1 MRRLFRFLVWMA
13 LLAALVVGV
22 ARLFFLRWWR
32 VPEND
37 AWLEASVAP
46 TLRSGDLVLLWRFTP
61 PTFGDLAYCPEPNAP
76 GRVVLGRIAAEAGD
90 RIEVSPRAVKLNGKA
105 ITNERTCGEF
115 EVTHPEK
122 GEPVELRCVEEVLA
136 GVMHRKAM
144 EQPELGQASSKE
156 VEVPEGQVFLLSDN
170 RVFPYD
176 SRDFG
181 LVERQSCKEFVFF
194 RLVSRRGYGD
204 VESRFSFIR

>member
-1 MRRLFRFLVWMA
+1 MRRLLRFLLGLA
-13 LLAALVVGV
+13 LLTLVVVGA
-22 ARLFFLRWWR
+22 ARLFLLRWWR

-46 TLRSGDLVLLWRFTP
+46 TLRAGDLVLLWRFTP
-61 PTFGDLAYCPEPNAP
+61 PSFGDLVYCPEPNAP
-76 GRVVLGRIAAEAGD
+76 GRVVLARIAAEAGD
-90 RIEVSPRAVKLNGKA
+90 RIEVSPRGVKLNGKSA
-105 ITNERTCGEF
+105 ANERTCGSF
-115 EVTHPEK
+115 EIAHPESGK
-122 GEPVELRCVEEVLA
+122 TVELRCVEEVLA
-136 GVMHRKAM
+136 GVMHQKAM

-181 LVERQSCKEFVFF
+181 LVDRDTCKEFVFF
-194 RLVSRRGYGD
+194 RLVSRAGYAD
-204 VESRFSFIR
+204 VENRFSFIR